1 MTAPSTSDSRK
12 AGGSDT
18 AIRIHGTT
26 DPGSIGRAVS
36 NGCIRMPDEVIQRL
50 RDTLPLGTPVLI
62 SG

>member
-1 MTAPSTSDSRK
+1 M
-12 AGGSDT
+12 
-18 AIRIHGTT
+18 HGTNRP
-26 DPGSIGRAVS
+26 DLLGSAAS